1 MKFFDGIRHYLN
13 AFLHLLYPQICFGC
27 GTDQIDH
34 TTPLCQ
40 QCIQDLP
47 ITDFFSINENPIEKI
62 FWGRAD
68 IQNAGALLFFTKD
81 SLVQTLITQLK
92 YHHNKKVGILF
103 GKLMG
108 EAIAVEEKFKAVDII
123 ITIPI
128 SASKINSRGFNQS
141 EVIAMGMQYVWH
153 RPLLNDVLIKKS
165 WSNSQTKKNRKARL
179 QQLPDLFYLQK
190 PTSIEGKHIL
200 LVDDVLTTGATLEAA
215 IASLMTGS
223 PASVSIAVAAYTL
236 K

>member
-1 MKFFDGIRHYLN
+1 MKFFGGIRNYLN

-27 GTDQIDH
+27 GTDQIQNA
-34 TTPLCQ
+34 TPLCQ

-47 ITDFFSINENPIEKI
+47 FTDFFSIKENPIEKI

-68 IQNAGALLFFTKD
+68 IQSAGALLFFTKD

-92 YHHNKKVGILF
+92 YHHNKKAGVLF
-103 GKLMG
+103 GRLMG
-108 EAIAVEEKFKAVDII
+108 EAIAVEERFKQIDLM
-123 ITIPI
+123 IPI
-128 SASKINSRGFNQS
+128 PILHSKINRRGYNQS
-141 EVIAMGMQYVWH
+141 QVIAIGMQQIWN
-153 RPLLNDVLIKKS
+153 RPIFVDVLIKRS

-179 QQLPDLFYLQK
+179 QQFPDLFVLEN

-215 IASLMTGS
+215 IATLMIGS
-223 PASVSIAVAAYTL
+223 PASISIAVAAYTL
-236 K
+236 

>member
-1 MKFFDGIRHYLN
+1 LKIFNGIRNYLN

-27 GTDQIDH
+27 GTDQVAKNM
-34 TTPLCQ
+34 PLCPN
-40 QCIQDLP
+40 CIQDLP
-47 ITDFFSINENPIEKI
+47 TTDFFSIHENPIEKI

-68 IQNAGALLFFTKD
+68 IQYAGALLFFTKD

-108 EAIAVEEKFKAVDII
+108 EAIAVEEKFKQIDLII
-123 ITIPI
+123 PIPI
-128 SASKINSRGFNQS
+128 SPSKINSRGYNQS
-141 EVIAMGMQYVWH
+141 QVIAMGIQQVWN
-153 RPLLNDVLIKKS
+153 RPIVDDFLIKRS
-165 WSNSQTKKNRKARL
+165 WSNSQTKKNKKARL
-179 QQLPDLFYLQK
+179 QQLPDLFFLQK
-190 PTSIEGKHIL
+190 PTNIEGKHIL

-215 IASLMTGS
+215 IKTLMAGS

-236 K
+236 

>member
-1 MKFFDGIRHYLN
+1 LKIFDGIRYYLN

-34 TTPLCQ
+34 AMPLCQ

-47 ITDFFSINENPIEKI
+47 TTDFFGIHDNPIEKI
-62 FWGRAD
+62 FWGRAN

-81 SLVQTLITQLK
+81 SLVQTLIKQLK

-103 GKLMG
+103 GRCMG
-108 EAIAVEEKFKAVDII
+108 QAIAVEEKFKQIDLI
-123 ITIPI
+123 IPI
-128 SASKINSRGFNQS
+128 PIKGAKINSRGYNQS
-141 EVIAMGMQYVWH
+141 EVIAMGMQQVWH
-153 RPLLNDVLIKKS
+153 RPILNDVLLKRT
-165 WSNSQTKKNRKARL
+165 WSNSQTRKNRAARL
-179 QQLPDLFYLQK
+179 QQVPDLFVLNH
-190 PTSIEGKHIL
+190 PNSIKGKHIL

-215 IASLMTGS
+215 VASLLAGS

-236 K
+236 

>member
-1 MKFFDGIRHYLN
+1 M
-13 AFLHLLYPQICFGC
+13 HLLYPQICFGC
-27 GTDQIDH
+27 GTDQVEKAM
-34 TTPLCQ
+34 PLCHK
-40 QCIQDLP
+40 CIQDLP
-47 ITDFFSINENPIEKI
+47 FTDFFSINENPVEKI

-81 SLVQTLITQLK
+81 SLVQTLITALK
-92 YHHNKKVGILF
+92 YHHNKKVGVLF

-108 EAIAVEEKFKAVDII
+108 EAIAVEEKFKQIDLII
-123 ITIPI
+123 PIPI

-141 EVIAMGMQYVWH
+141 EVIAIGMQQVWH
-153 RPLLNDVLIKKS
+153 RPILNNVLIKRS

-215 IASLMTGS
+215 VASLMTGS

-236 K
+236 

>member
-1 MKFFDGIRHYLN
+1 M
-13 AFLHLLYPQICFGC
+13 HLLYPQICFGC
-27 GTDQIDH
+27 GTDQVEKAM
-34 TTPLCQ
+34 PLCHK
-40 QCIQDLP
+40 CIQDLP
-47 ITDFFSINENPIEKI
+47 FTDFFSINENPVEKI

-68 IQNAGALLFFTKD
+68 IQNAGALLFFTKN
-81 SLVQTLITQLK
+81 SLVQTLITALK
-92 YHHNKKVGILF
+92 YHHNKKVGVLF

-108 EAIAVEEKFKAVDII
+108 EAIAVEEKFKQIDLII
-123 ITIPI
+123 PIPI

-141 EVIAMGMQYVWH
+141 EVIAIGMQQVWH
-153 RPLLNDVLIKKS
+153 RPILNNVLIKRS

-215 IASLMTGS
+215 VASLMTGS

-236 K
+236 

>member
-1 MKFFDGIRHYLN
+1 M
-13 AFLHLLYPQICFGC
+13 
-27 GTDQIDH
+27 
-34 TTPLCQ
+34 PLCN
-40 QCIQDLP
+40 QCIQDLSF
-47 ITDFFSINENPIEKI
+47 TDFFSITENPIEKI

-81 SLVQTLITQLK
+81 SLVQTLITALK

-108 EAIAVEEKFKAVDII
+108 EAIAREEKFKQIDLII
-123 ITIPI
+123 PVPI

-141 EVIAMGMQYVWH
+141 EVIAIGMQQVWH
-153 RPLLNDVLIKKS
+153 RPMLNDVLIKKS

-179 QQLPDLFYLQK
+179 QQLPDLFFLQK

-215 IASLMTGS
+215 VASLMTGS

-236 K
+236 

>member
-1 MKFFDGIRHYLN
+1 MKIFDGIRYYLN

-27 GTDQIDH
+27 GTDQVENA
-34 TTPLCQ
+34 TPLCQ

-47 ITDFFSINENPIEKI
+47 ITDFFSIVDNPIEKI
-62 FWGRAD
+62 FWGRAN

-81 SLVQTLITQLK
+81 SLVQTLITALK

-108 EAIAVEEKFKAVDII
+108 EAIAVEEKFKQIDLII
-123 ITIPI
+123 PIPI

-141 EVIAMGMQYVWH
+141 EVLTIGMQQVWY
-153 RPLLNDVLIKKS
+153 RPILNDVLMKRT
-165 WSNSQTKKNRKARL
+165 WSNSQTRKNRAARL
-179 QQLPDLFYLQK
+179 QQLPDLFVLNHPNNIK
-190 PTSIEGKHIL
+190 GKHIL

-215 IASLMTGS
+215 VACLMTGS

-236 K
+236 